1 MKLLMHIGTHKT
13 ATSSLQLFLLRNR
26 KILEKAGVYYPLPP
40 EGKKNFNN
48 VAEHLAKGDLKKI
61 VKIFKK
67 ICKAANQKKIDKII
81 ISAESFYAMTKFYG
95 NNLKTKSASYFEN
108 EEKNISNLFEACK
121 VFDKVEVVCYF
132 RSQDEFASSI
142 YNQEVKSDFGISN
155 NFIEF
160 LNLNPELFDY
170 ISHIKIFEKYFSHE
184 NIKCVNFEEKKNIF
198 IKDFCENFVSNNFY
212 DLCNNDDYKIN
223 QRLNRDCLEYKKVF
237 NRLSQDKALHFFV
250 ANALK
255 DLSLMK
261 PDEKKNHIYAP
272 LKNRLSF
279 FSKYEKGNNDLCAKY
294 SIDHMPII
302 INKMCH
308 VDGTIKVKKFVPP
321 ITKFL
326 KSRLKKPNKFTNFF
340 IRKQIYYLI
349 KVFPNFNYFFK
360 KLRILKKY
368 FKHFMKID

>member
-1 MKLLMHIGTHKT
+1 
-13 ATSSLQLFLLRNR
+13 
-26 KILEKAGVYYPLPP
+26 
-40 EGKKNFNN
+40 
-48 VAEHLAKGDLKKI
+48 
-61 VKIFKK
+61 
-67 ICKAANQKKIDKII
+67 
-81 ISAESFYAMTKFYG
+81 
-95 NNLKTKSASYFEN
+95 
-108 EEKNISNLFEACK
+108 
-121 VFDKVEVVCYF
+121 
-132 RSQDEFASSI
+132 
-142 YNQEVKSDFGISN
+142 
-155 NFIEF
+155 
-160 LNLNPELFDY
+160 
-170 ISHIKIFEKYFSHE
+170 
-184 NIKCVNFEEKKNIF
+184 
-198 IKDFCENFVSNNFY
+198 
-212 DLCNNDDYKIN
+212 
-223 QRLNRDCLEYKKVF
+223 
-237 NRLSQDKALHFFV
+237 
-250 ANALK
+250 
-255 DLSLMK
+255 MK